1 MTYLAPLVGLI
12 AEGNRTPNFVLWVY
26 GLTGSRKTSAS
37 LAFLNHFG
45 NFSSNIPPASFKDTA
60 NAIELKAHTLKDS
73 LLLIDDYHPNIDGS
87 DARKLP
93 RGSPAAWA
101 STPSSRSPCAAAPSF
116 NSPSSFFSSL
126 MPSRLSSLRRYC
138 SPYGITMTWASPEAT
153 GTVSSAVRTRRRP
166 RSSTPVA
173 VPSKVAVPA
182 ASSMRTARPVRKDE
196 PS

>member
-1 MTYLAPLVGLI
+1 MSMPTTDGMANSVMSRGMEAVPIRSTLSSPADE
-12 AEGNRTPNFVLWVY
+12 ARNR
-26 GLTGSRKTSAS
+26 S
-37 LAFLNHFG
+37 
-45 NFSSNIPPASFKDTA
+45 
-60 NAIELKAHTLKDS
+60 
-73 LLLIDDYHPNIDGS
+73 
-87 DARKLP
+87 P

-101 STPSSRSPCAAAPSF
+101 STPSSRSPCAAAPSL
-116 NSPSSFFSSL
+116 SPSSFFSSL